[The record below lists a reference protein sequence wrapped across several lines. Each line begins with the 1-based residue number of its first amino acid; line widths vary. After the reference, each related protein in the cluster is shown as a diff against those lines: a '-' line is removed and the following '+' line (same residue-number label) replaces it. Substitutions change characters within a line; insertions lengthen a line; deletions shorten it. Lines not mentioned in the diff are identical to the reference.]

1 MMEKNYSLHFKD
13 KKCTILD
20 PTGSKL
26 MTVEM
31 RGKSFPIEWKQP
43 TMAFVTQEKTNSQ
56 QPTNKKIIF
65 SDAAASVRGLGCTV
79 DTSQQVS
86 ETIRASADWPHQ
98 GNKTRKKGRRR
109 ETTRTAVVVVMMVL
123 LLLLMLIFQDVWCG
137 SGIGFSVDVG
147 ASVGC
152 VVSKKNASSRANI
165 VLDKITH
172 KGSSFSFRCR
182 STVHP
187 ETFSFPY
194 TCPDFFTTCF
204 FGPAKYTSHIRDLS
218 SDDYSEIMT
227 LQGNQFESL
236 QNQNADIMTKAL
248 SKG

>member
-1 MMEKNYSLHFKD
+1 
-13 KKCTILD
+13 
-20 PTGSKL
+20 

-79 DTSQQVS
+79 DTPQQVS

-109 ETTRTAVVVVMMVL
+109 EATRTVVVVMMVL

-152 VVSKKNASSRANI
+152 VVSKKNASSTSRANI
-165 VLDKITH
+165 DLDKITH
-172 KGSSFSFRCR
+172 KGSSFSFRWR

-194 TCPDFFTTCF
+194 TYPDFFTTCS
-204 FGPAKYTSHIRDLS
+204 FGPATYPRHIRDLS
-218 SDDYSEIMT
+218 SGDYSEIMA
-227 LQGNQFESL
+227 LQGNQFEAL
-236 QNQNADIMTKAL
+236 QNQIADIMTKAL
-248 SKG
+248 SKGKFEELRSMFGVFKKNLKEEC